1 MSANS
6 SEKKVFLNRLTEI
19 TEANLANDQFGV
31 RELAR
36 EFGMSRSYIHR
47 RLKAFTNQSISHFI
61 CIIRLEKAMEMLR
74 QNVAS
79 AAEVSYH
86 VGFGSPAYFNHCFHE
101 HYGFPPGEVKKRFLE
116 EEILGGRDKRR

>member
-1 MSANS
+1 MSVNL
-6 SEKKVFLNRLTEI
+6 SERQVFLNRLTEI

-31 RELAR
+31 KELAR

-61 CIIRLEKAMEMLR
+61 CIVRLEKAMEMLR

-86 VGFGSPAYFNHCFHE
+86 VGFGSPAYFNM
-101 HYGFPPGEVKKRFLE
+101 V
-116 EEILGGRDKRR
+116 